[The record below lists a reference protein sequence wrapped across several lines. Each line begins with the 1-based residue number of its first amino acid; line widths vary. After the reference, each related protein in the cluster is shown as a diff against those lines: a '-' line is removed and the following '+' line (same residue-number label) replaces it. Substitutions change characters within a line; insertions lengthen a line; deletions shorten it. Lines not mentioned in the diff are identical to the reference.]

1 MVTNESDSSIS
12 KSIDGV
18 REGLSEVGK
27 ALVKPESAI
36 NDLVKIQFDYA
47 WKWFDFHARQRTS
60 MFNFYVIVVAAVFG
74 AIGALLRE
82 SDANTNIIVIFCLF
96 GIVTSLIFFGFDRR
110 NIRLL
115 SYGEVTLISLENT
128 IFPTETER
136 VFFDKNKLRKI
147 GLLKQEYYKQN
158 KEQVN
163 DPEFFGRPRIISHS
177 KLMMAT
183 YFLVMAVLAVL
194 AALVYCYR
202 Q

>member
-1 MVTNESDSSIS
+1 MTNDTDSPIS

-18 REGLSEVGK
+18 REGLSEIGRN
-27 ALVKPESAI
+27 LV

-82 SDANTNIIVIFCLF
+82 DQANATIIVIFCIF
-96 GIVTSLIFFGFDRR
+96 GIATSLIFFGFDRR

-115 SYGEVTLISLENT
+115 SYGEVTLIWLEKNKF
-128 IFPTETER
+128 FPTETEK
-136 VFFDKNKLRKI
+136 VLFDGHMRKI
-147 GLLKQEYYKQN
+147 GLLRQEYYKQN
-158 KEQVN
+158 REQVD
-163 DPEFFGRPRIISHS
+163 DPEFFGKSKIVSHS
-177 KLMMAT
+177 NLMKAT
-183 YFLVMAVLAVL
+183 YFVVIAILFVLAI
-194 AALVYCYR
+194 LVYS

>member
-1 MVTNESDSSIS
+1 VTNDTDSPIS

-18 REGLSEVGK
+18 REGLSEIGRN
-27 ALVKPESAI
+27 LLKPEGTI

-82 SDANTNIIVIFCLF
+82 GQANATIIVIFCIF
-96 GIVTSLIFFGFDRR
+96 GIATSLIFFGFDRR

-115 SYGEVTLISLENT
+115 SYGEVTLIWLEKNKF
-128 IFPTETER
+128 FPTGTEK
-136 VFFDKNKLRKI
+136 VLFDGHMRKI
-147 GLLKQEYYKQN
+147 GLLKQEYYKQDSG
-158 KEQVN
+158 QVG
-163 DPEFFGRPRIISHS
+163 DPEFFGKPKIVSHS
-177 KLMMAT
+177 NLMMAT
-183 YFLVMAVLAVL
+183 YVVVIVILFVLAI
-194 AALVYCYR
+194 LVYS